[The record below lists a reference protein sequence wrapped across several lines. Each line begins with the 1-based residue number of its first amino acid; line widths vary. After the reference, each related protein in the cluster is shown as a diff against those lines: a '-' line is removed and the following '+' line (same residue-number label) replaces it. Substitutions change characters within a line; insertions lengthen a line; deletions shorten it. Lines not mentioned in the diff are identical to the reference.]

1 LSPALPRPGLVR
13 RPFLVLVLTA
23 VLVSLSGLA
32 AGPAQAHPFGPPQ
45 QVAVDTVDAPG
56 TVRVRW
62 RVGGT
67 DDLTL
72 LGVSLGVLPRDRVM
86 LDGAVFYED
95 ADAVALAASSKFR
108 DYLLEHIEVVGD
120 GSPCAGEVS
129 ATETL
134 AERGAEVR
142 FDCADAVTEAEVS
155 VTTLTDLHPA
165 YRTMATGP
173 DGQRAVYSADDPA
186 HAWSLDG
193 EPSGD
198 GLASGT
204 SAALQLG
211 AVLGVLLLSVL
222 AGLVWFRRRGRGRSP
237 A

>member
-1 LSPALPRPGLVR
+1 MRV
-13 RPFLVLVLTA
+13 LVLALTA
-23 VLVSLSGLA
+23 VLTALPILV
-32 AGPAQAHPFGPPQ
+32 AGPAEAHPFGPPQ
-45 QVAVDTVDAPG
+45 QVAVDADDAPG

-72 LGVSLGVLPRDRVM
+72 LGVSLGVLPPDRVM

-95 ADAVALAASSKFR
+95 ADASALAASAAFR
-108 DYLLEHIEVVGD
+108 DYLLEHIEVAGD
-120 GSPCAGEVS
+120 GSPCAGDVT
-129 ATETL
+129 ADETL
-134 AERGAEVR
+134 ATEGVEVS
-142 FDCADAVTEAEVS
+142 FDCAEPVTTAAVS

-173 DGQRAVYSADDPA
+173 AGQRAVYSADQPD
-186 HAWSLDG
+186 HEWSLAG
-193 EPSGD
+193 EPAGD
-198 GLASGT
+198 AATSGT

-211 AVLGVLLLSVL
+211 AALGVLLLAVL
-222 AGLVWFRRRGRGRSP
+222 AGLVWFRRRGRR